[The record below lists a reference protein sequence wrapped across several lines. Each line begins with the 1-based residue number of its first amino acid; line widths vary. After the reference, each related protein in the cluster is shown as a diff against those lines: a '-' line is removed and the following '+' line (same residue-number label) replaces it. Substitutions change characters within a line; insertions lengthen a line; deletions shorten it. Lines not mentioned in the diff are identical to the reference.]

1 MSAEFLPLWAP
12 DARAF
17 QRATYMSSTDDVEL
31 LGRVAGEEDSD
42 ELMEDSPQGSSTTP
56 FGQHDRQPAENPEV
70 QDSKVEAASTPAGQV
85 VKSGAAT
92 ETDAEPMSTEIEG
105 ALALLE
111 AEVAGPELD
120 REAVAN
126 LEQEAFNRGK
136 ASAMAEMAEKIAA
149 ITAENERLSG
159 LGEQIEPLIHE
170 LGAFRTKMIR
180 QSAEDLSE
188 MAMHMARRVVGET
201 LAVRPQALRKLVT
214 DALDRL
220 PGEDEV
226 TIRVRPEDLSVIENS
241 LPTRRSIRLIG
252 DEDLEGGCVVS
263 AQCGE
268 VAASVDAAFQGLR
281 AAVEDWLEEQK

>member
-31 LGRVAGEEDSD
+31 LGQVAEE
-42 ELMEDSPQGSSTTP
+42 EGAEDFAENSPKGSSTTP
-56 FGQHDRQPAENPEV
+56 FGRHDRKGSENPEV
-70 QDSKVEAASTPAGQV
+70 QDLEPQEGSAPVDQMVALDGQSEAEA
-85 VKSGAAT
+85 
-92 ETDAEPMSTEIEG
+92 ETMNPKIEG
-105 ALALLE
+105 AIAMLE

-120 REAVAN
+120 PEAVKN

-149 ITAENERLSG
+149 ISAENERLSA
-159 LGEQIEPLIHE
+159 LGEKIEPLIHE
-170 LGAFRTKMIR
+170 LGAFRNKMIR

-201 LAVRPQALRKLVT
+201 LAVRPQALRKLVA
-214 DALDRL
+214 DALERL

-252 DEDLEGGCVVS
+252 DEDLEGGCVVT

>member
-31 LGRVAGEEDSD
+31 LGQVAEE
-42 ELMEDSPQGSSTTP
+42 EGAEEFLENSPKRTSTTP
-56 FGQHDRQPAENPEV
+56 FGRHGRKDSENPEV
-70 QDSKVEAASTPAGQV
+70 QGLESQEASASADPALASDTQGE
-85 VKSGAAT
+85 A
-92 ETDAEPMSTEIEG
+92 DAETMNPKIEG
-105 ALALLE
+105 AIAMLE

-120 REAVAN
+120 PEKVAN

-136 ASAMAEMAEKIAA
+136 ALAMAEMAEKIAT
-149 ITAENERLSG
+149 ITAENERLSA
-159 LGEQIEPLIHE
+159 LGEKLEPLIHE

-214 DALDRL
+214 DALERL

-252 DEDLEGGCVVS
+252 DEDLEGGCVVT